1 MSGTARRYLL
11 RGLLIAVPLAV
22 VIAFCWPNSAMISR
36 DIGCTRVDDARGRQI
51 CNSLSSSMQWTWM
64 GHAIVSPGWRVT
76 GTGLKRVYCREH
88 VTTADLRV
96 LLRLSGADGRSP
108 GDWRLESGAADLVE
122 ILKQGDSTVPENS
135 IFNPKNSSYILKGGC
150 AGS

>member
-11 RGLLIAVPLAV
+11 PTLLVAVPLAI
-22 VIAFCWPNSAMISR
+22 VIALVWPNSAMISR
-36 DIGCTRVDDARGRQI
+36 DIGCARVDDARGRQI
-51 CNSLSSSMQWTWM
+51 CDSLSSSMQWTWM

-76 GTGLKRVYCREH
+76 WDGLKRVYCREH
-88 VTTADLRV
+88 VTTADVPV

-108 GDWRLESGAADLVE
+108 GDWRLESGAADLLE
-122 ILKQGDSTVPENS
+122 ILKYGDSTVSEAS

-150 AGS
+150 TGS